1 MHEFENND
9 IVPLSVNPVITDIG
23 NYSKIKHDP
32 VADPIKTRMPDI
44 EPLEKG
50 DPNIEQVLN
59 KIQTQFFGDQSYH
72 NKHIDAG
79 QECVCANSNF
89 LWQQA
94 HELYMLDVKEN
105 VKEPEETASMNC
117 SSVGWVCSYV
127 LLCKNG

>member
-32 VADPIKTRMPDI
+32 VADPVKTRTPDI

-72 NKHIDAG
+72 NKHRRWSG
-79 QECVCANSNF
+79 MCLREF
-89 LWQQA
+89 
-94 HELYMLDVKEN
+94 KF
-105 VKEPEETASMNC
+105 
-117 SSVGWVCSYV
+117 SVTTST
-127 LLCKNG
+127 